1 MSSTLNRRYKRQ
13 KERDIK
19 KGKIEEHLRIPTKQ
33 DVEEY
38 ILNKKKEN
46 EQILKNLGGNDFDNI
61 DDFFINPVTP
71 KMYERNK

>member
-1 MSSTLNRRYKRQ
+1 MSSTLTRRYKRQ
-13 KERDIK
+13 KERDFR
-19 KGKIEEHLRIPTKQ
+19 KGKIEEHLTIPTKE

-46 EQILKNLGGNDFDNI
+46 EQILKNIGENNFDNL
-61 DDFFINPVTP
+61 DEFFINPVTP

>member
-13 KERDIK
+13 KERDFR
-19 KGKIEEHLRIPTKQ
+19 KGKIEEYLTIPTEQ

-38 ILNKKKEN
+38 ILNKKNQN
-46 EQILKNLGGNDFDNI
+46 EQLLKNLGGNDFDNI

-71 KMYERNK
+71 IVYAKVK